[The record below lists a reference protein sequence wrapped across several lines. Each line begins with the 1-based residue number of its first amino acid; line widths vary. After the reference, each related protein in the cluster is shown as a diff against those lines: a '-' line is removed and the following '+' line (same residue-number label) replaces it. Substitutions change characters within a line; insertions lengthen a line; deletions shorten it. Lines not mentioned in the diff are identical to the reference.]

1 MFPQLL
7 QMLFDIINIEKYYH
21 GGGGYSTQVTI
32 HRGYGLLF

>member
-21 GGGGYSTQVTI
+21 SGGYSTQVTI
-32 HRGYGLLF
+32 HRGYELLF